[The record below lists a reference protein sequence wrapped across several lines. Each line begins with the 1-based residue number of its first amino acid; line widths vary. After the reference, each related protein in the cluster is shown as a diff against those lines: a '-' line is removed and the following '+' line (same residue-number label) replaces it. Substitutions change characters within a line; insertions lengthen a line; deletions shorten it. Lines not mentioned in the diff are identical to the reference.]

1 MTRSRSALALLSI
14 LLLSI
19 IITTHAAAA
28 APSVYKVIVDD
39 YYGFKIVRIIEPSN
53 TQFTYENLTL
63 KINSGDSVIW
73 ENQAY
78 DNNELTIVSEQN
90 LWDSKQG
97 YLKYNYRSFN
107 YTFTQPGTYQVS
119 IGEDPRIRHQT
130 IIVASVETPTVTTPA
145 PTPTATET
153 AIATAS
159 VTQTP
164 QTTSPGFNLW
174 YILAILVVA
183 GIVVFIYYFKN

>member
-1 MTRSRSALALLSI
+1 MTRSRSALALLFI
-14 LLLSI
+14 GLLSI
-19 IITTHAAAA
+19 IIIPYAAAA

-39 YYGFKIVRIIEPSN
+39 YYGFKYVRIIEPGN

-63 KINSGDSVIW
+63 KINAGDSVIW
-73 ENQAY
+73 ENQAD

-97 YLKYNYRSFN
+97 YLRYNYRSFN

-119 IGEDPRIRHQT
+119 VREDPRLRHQT
-130 IIVASVETPTVTTPA
+130 IIVAAVETPVVTT

-164 QTTSPGFNLW
+164 QPTSPGFNLW

-183 GIVVFIYYFKN
+183 GIVVFIYYFKK

>member
-174 YILAILVVA
+174 YILAILV
-183 GIVVFIYYFKN
+183 

>member
-1 MTRSRSALALLSI
+1 MTRTRSALALLFI
-14 LLLSI
+14 GLLSI
-19 IITTHAAAA
+19 IIIPYAAAA

-39 YYGFKIVRIIEPSN
+39 YYGFKIVRIVEPSD

-63 KINSGDSVIW
+63 RINAGDSVIW

-78 DNNELTIVSEQN
+78 DNSELTIVSEQN

-97 YLKYNYRSFN
+97 YLRYNYRSFN

-119 IGEDPRIRHQT
+119 IREEPRIRHQT
-130 IIVASVETPTVTTPA
+130 IIVAAVETPVVTTPA
-145 PTPTATET
+145 PTATT

-159 VTQTP
+159 VAPTP
-164 QTTSPGFNLW
+164 QTTSPGINLW
-174 YILAILVVA
+174 YILAILVAA
-183 GIVVFIYYFKN
+183 GIVVFIYYFKK